1 VALKGIASV
10 PTDRSPDFLDDESVR
25 LFLAWQNGDERAFG
39 RLYTLWR
46 VRLLRWLT
54 GMTRDA
60 VWAEE
65 VYQETWMTVIQHRK
79 TYEPRARFGTWLL
92 GVGRSRLIDSAR
104 RRGRQVSASAMDEAH
119 LGLADEGGDTFDSAL
134 LNQYLDAY
142 RRCLPALPDDQ
153 REAFLLRTQQEL
165 EWSEV
170 AAITKASAETARSR
184 FRYASS
190 KLKGCMG
197 L

>member
-1 VALKGIASV
+1 M

-25 LFLAWQNGDERAFG
+25 LFLAWQNGKDRAFD
-39 RLYTLWR
+39 RLYALWR

-65 VYQETWMTVIQHRK
+65 IFQETWMTVIQHRK

-104 RRGRQVSASAMDEAH
+104 RRGRQFSAAALDDAH
-119 LGLADEGGDTFDSAL
+119 LAVEDEGADTFDRAL

-142 RRCLPALPDDQ
+142 HRCLPGLSDDQ
-153 REAFLLRTQQEL
+153 REAFLLRTQQDL

-170 AAITKASAETARSR
+170 AMITQVSAEAARNR
-184 FRYASS
+184 FRIATK

-197 L
+197 LAL